1 MYFRINYCIFIYKI
15 KKDKNNREYFKDS
28 DVIILLDSI
37 GENKKFKI

>member
-15 KKDKNNREYFKDS
+15 KKDKNNREYFKDLG
-28 DVIILLDSI
+28 IIILDSI